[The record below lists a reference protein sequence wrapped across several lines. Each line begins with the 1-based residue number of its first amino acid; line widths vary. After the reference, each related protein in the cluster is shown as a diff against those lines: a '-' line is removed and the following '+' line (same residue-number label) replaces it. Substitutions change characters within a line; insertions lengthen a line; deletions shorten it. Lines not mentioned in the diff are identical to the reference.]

1 MALRWIIVVVTVGG
15 LLLSGTPARADLAT
29 LIPNL
34 FGPDG
39 IVLNPPPAGFF
50 SHEAHYRVDSRGE
63 LTNINDA
70 LRGQLS
76 TFPLPSPASGFT
88 FKLDPATGVFERS
101 TESFGPIFADRA
113 ETIGRGRFSIGVTY
127 QRFTFDEL
135 DGVDLTNGDLTLTFR
150 HEPTA
155 QILGFPQPF
164 TFEGDTVTA
173 QIFADID
180 SDLFVFT
187 ATYGILDNLDV
198 SIAIPI
204 VHTRIKVTGMAT
216 INHLA
221 TAATPDIHRFPNG
234 TDFLTVRDE
243 DEDTGIGD
251 IVLRGKYNFYR
262 SERVSLAAAL
272 DLRLPTGDEDNLR
285 GLDTVRVSPFII
297 ASGKVL
303 GISPHVNLGVD
314 IGDTSKI
321 ENEFFYR
328 IGFDWSIVR
337 PVTFAFDLLG
347 RYIIDN
353 ERPQA
358 GRLLGSTEVSDDHI
372 VNAAFGVKINPWRN
386 LLVLFNLLVPLND
399 TGLRDDVTPL
409 IGLEWTF

>member
-1 MALRWIIVVVTVGG
+1 MALRWIIVAVTVGG
-15 LLLSGTPARADLAT
+15 LLLSGAPARADLADI
-29 LIPNL
+29 IPNL

-39 IVLNPPPAGFF
+39 IVLTPPPPQFL

-70 LRGQLS
+70 LTGQLA

-101 TESFGPIFADRA
+101 TQSFGPLFADRA
-113 ETIGRGRFSIGVTY
+113 ETIGKGRFSFGFTY

-135 DGVDLTNGDLTLTFR
+135 DGVDLRNGDLTLTFR

-155 QILGFPQPF
+155 QSLGFPAPF
-164 TFEGDTVTA
+164 FFEADTVTA
-173 QIFADID
+173 KIFADIE

-187 ATYGILDNLDV
+187 ASYGILDNLDV
-198 SIAIPI
+198 AIAIPI
-204 VHTRIKVTGMAT
+204 VRTKIAVTGMAA
-216 INHLA
+216 INHIA
-221 TAATPDIHRFPNG
+221 TAAAPDIHRFPNG
-234 TDFLTVRDE
+234 TDFLTVKAS

-262 SERVSLAAAL
+262 SEVVSLAAAL
-272 DLRLPTGDEDNLR
+272 DLRLPTGDADNLR
-285 GLDTVRVSPFII
+285 GLDTVRVSPFFI
-297 ASGKVL
+297 ASGHVF
-303 GISPHVNLGVD
+303 GFSPHVNLGFD
-314 IGDTSKI
+314 IGDDSKI

-353 ERPQA
+353 QRPKA
-358 GRLLGSTEVSDDHI
+358 GSPGETSDSNI
-372 VNAAFGVKINPWRN
+372 ISGAFGVKVNPWRN
-386 LLVLFNLLVPLND
+386 LLVMFNLLVPFND